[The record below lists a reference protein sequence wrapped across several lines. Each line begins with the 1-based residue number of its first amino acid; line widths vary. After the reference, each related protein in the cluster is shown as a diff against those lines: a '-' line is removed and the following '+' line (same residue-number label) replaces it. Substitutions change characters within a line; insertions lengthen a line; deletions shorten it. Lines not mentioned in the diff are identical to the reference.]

1 MKKFTVFLLIGS
13 LIAALLLSGCGSSE
27 VKELEEPL
35 ADSDTIQFNGKELQ
49 YGQIISIDDNQLTI
63 TLGSIE
69 AMQPPSDKEKTN
81 TPESLTSSSVQAP
94 PDGQTPP
101 EKPDGENPSNAQ
113 RNNPT
118 EKSTIVLT
126 DQTLTLTIDDSTSI
140 GYMDNQ
146 TSSAAISELNVG
158 ATIAIQLNE
167 DGKTAKQILIIK

>member
-1 MKKFTVFLLIGS
+1 LIGFLFS
-13 LIAALLLSGCGSSE
+13 ALVLSGCGSSE

-35 ADSDTIQFNGKELQ
+35 ADSDTIQFNGQELQ

-69 AMQPPSDKEKTN
+69 AMQPPSDKEKTG
-81 TPESLTSSSVQAP
+81 TPKSLTSSSVQAP
-94 PDGQTPP
+94 PDGQAPPDAQTPP
-101 EKPDGENPSNAQ
+101 EKPDGENPPNAQ
-113 RNNPT
+113 RNNPS

-146 TSSAAISELNVG
+146 ISSSAISELNVG